1 MKDKS
6 KEFKMMTDLDTF
18 VMIELGDLLQFAIF
32 LAVAIPVFTFLFHK
46 MVEMCRRRMERRTAR
61 VAGRKP
67 DPKLVTVIV
76 KKESAPAPP
85 ARSHNDRNNWQDADH
100 KNLIYNDM
108 RNDIMVP

>member
-1 MKDKS
+1 MFMMKDKS

-46 MVEMCRRRMERRTAR
+46 MVEMCRRRKERRIAR

-76 KKESAPAPP
+76 KKDKRIDFLHSYKQ
-85 ARSHNDRNNWQDADH
+85 S
-100 KNLIYNDM
+100 
-108 RNDIMVP
+108 